1 MNLKLRTLVVAIA
14 MAAAGTAQAAVI
26 NTDDYAGGNGLSLGT
41 GAGDLFLS
49 IYDAARS
56 QSLTLNLNLTAND
69 FRTNNA
75 ALMNTFS
82 VQDALLQSFIA
93 GSADSSQL
101 IWNMG
106 GISNS
111 GLGPDTGLF
120 TTNGV
125 GTFSAGA
132 TINPGVQGPIDGNAL
147 TVAMG
152 YIEAYAQANSSYF
165 SATSPNSAISAAGSA
180 SGFNSTLWGTTFGT
194 AINFNN
200 SATGLGSDQLVSFI
214 ALGATDVSDLGGV
227 PVSTTYG
234 GKFHIDGATGT
245 VSYLGVSAVPV
256 PAAVWLLGSGLVGL
270 VGISRRKQV

>member
-1 MNLKLRTLVVAIA
+1 MNLKIKPLVVAIA

-120 TTNGV
+120 TTNRV
-125 GTFSAGA
+125 GTLRAGA
-132 TINPGVQGPIDGNAL
+132 
-147 TVAMG
+147 
-152 YIEAYAQANSSYF
+152 
-165 SATSPNSAISAAGSA
+165 
-180 SGFNSTLWGTTFGT
+180 
-194 AINFNN
+194 
-200 SATGLGSDQLVSFI
+200 
-214 ALGATDVSDLGGV
+214 
-227 PVSTTYG
+227 
-234 GKFHIDGATGT
+234 
-245 VSYLGVSAVPV
+245 
-256 PAAVWLLGSGLVGL
+256 
-270 VGISRRKQV
+270 